1 MRKNLRVGEQFP
13 DIELPNH
20 EDEPA
25 KLSSLISGFPII
37 VVFSRG
43 AY

>member
-1 MRKNLRVGEQFP
+1 MRKNLRIGEQFP
-13 DIELPNH
+13 DIDLPNQ
-20 EDEPA
+20 DGEPT
-25 KLSSLISGFPII
+25 KLSSLMGGFPIV